1 MKHILFPLLAAIS
14 LSACASNP
22 ALERE
27 KAYRVEWI
35 GERPL
40 VDRSHVSLTLGD
52 DGRAYGSAGCNHW
65 FASYQVDGDKLQ
77 FSQGGVTR
85 KMCPPALMEQEQRF
99 IKALDQVRR
108 WDTSETGELR
118 LWPEEGKPIRLLP
131 EEG

>member
-1 MKHILFPLLAAIS
+1 MKHILFPLLVAIS
-14 LSACASNP
+14 LSACASTP
-22 ALERE
+22 ALERD

-108 WDTSETGELR
+108 WDNSETGELR
-118 LWPEEGKPIRLLP
+118 LWPEEGKPIRLFP

>member
-1 MKHILFPLLAAIS
+1 MKHILFPLMAAVS
-14 LSACASNP
+14 LSACASTT
-22 ALERE
+22 ALERD

-40 VDRSHVSLTLGD
+40 VDNSHVSLTLGE

-65 FASYQVDGDKLQ
+65 FASYQLEGDKLT

-99 IKALDQVRR
+99 IQALDQVRR

-118 LWPEEGKPIRLLP
+118 LWPEAGKPIRLFP